1 MHTVTVTH
9 MGAAG
14 IQVVFPRDTG
24 DEASTEEHSEEV
36 LDEGPSPIAPDKS
49 ELAWGLGA
57 FLVLLVLMR
66 LVLFPKVKQGME
78 ARYGKIRSDHEHAD
92 TVRSD
97 AKQAVAEYQAALAQV
112 RGEAS
117 QRIDAARLALEAER
131 TALIAEAN
139 GRIAEKRA
147 AAAAQAEIERAASR
161 GSLEEAVASVTSRVA
176 ELTVGRAPDA
186 NSVTEA
192 VRSVMADNSPGGG
205 A

>member
-1 MHTVTVTH
+1 MQTVTVTH
-9 MGAAG
+9 LGAAG
-14 IQVVFPRDTG
+14 IQVVFPRAAG
-24 DEASTEEHSEEV
+24 DEASTETTSEEV

-78 ARYGKIRSDHEHAD
+78 ARYGKIRSDHEQAD

-97 AKQAVAEYQAALAQV
+97 AKQAVAEYQASLAQV
-112 RGEAS
+112 RSEAS
-117 QRIDAARLALEAER
+117 QRIDAARVALESER

-139 GRIAEKRA
+139 SRIAEKRA

-176 ELTVGRAPDA
+176 ELSVGRAPDA

-192 VRSVMADNSPGGG
+192 VRTVMADNAPGGG